1 MMTRAHKTIPQANPT
16 QRASEV
22 TMGSVNYQRTN
33 IVSQGQSGFSP
44 PNRTYEIDQRPGTRN
59 LERLSPTLV
68 HVQSVYEMM
77 LARLLFQPRT
87 TFLEDDVST
96 GLGEEEDAE
105 DPADET
111 GDELDP
117 VDPLPRDLLGDPVGA
132 ERAGG
137 AAASRIKRGFGR
149 RFSSGTR
156 IRMA

>member
-1 MMTRAHKTIPQANPT
+1 MRKTTRAYKTIPQANPT

-22 TMGSVNYQRTN
+22 TMGSVNCKRTN
-33 IVSQGQSGFSP
+33 IVSRCPFGSSP
-44 PNRTYEIDQRPGTRN
+44 SNRTYEIDQRPGTRN

-77 LARLLFQPRT
+77 LAGLLFQPRA

-105 DPADET
+105 DPTDET

-117 VDPLPRDLLGDPVGA
+117 VDPLPRDLLGDPVGT

-137 AAASRIKRGFGR
+137 AAASTVK
-149 RFSSGTR
+149 
-156 IRMA
+156 